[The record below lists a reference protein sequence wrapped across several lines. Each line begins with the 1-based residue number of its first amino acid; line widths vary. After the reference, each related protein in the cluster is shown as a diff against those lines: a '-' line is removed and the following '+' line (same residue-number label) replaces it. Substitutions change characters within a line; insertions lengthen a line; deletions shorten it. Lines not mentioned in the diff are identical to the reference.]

1 VGFGQA
7 FGYTA
12 HAVAQRF
19 GKVLFR
25 VWLRLSV
32 AIAAPTR
39 EQRVSPSFFFFV
51 AHVQGA
57 FHGPVL
63 TALTVRSLAFG
74 SGSIWSSVLRQ
85 PAYRLAC
92 ARRSCHRKGGLSVHG
107 RPAHQPLPCAFM
119 FGYTGLGCFAA
130 HKTNKGRVHMH
141 AKHLFRFSGQGRS
154 NSLPS
159 CAWLTGRST
168 RTIMLCIIAG

>member
-12 HAVAQRF
+12 HAVAQWF
-19 GKVLFR
+19 GEVLFR

-32 AIAAPTR
+32 AIATPTR
-39 EQRVSPSFFFFV
+39 ELRVSPTFFFFV
-51 AHVQGA
+51 AHAQGA
-57 FHGPVL
+57 FRGPAL
-63 TALTVRSLAFG
+63 TALTVRSSAFG
-74 SGSIWSSVLRQ
+74 SGSIWLSVLRQ
-85 PAYRLAC
+85 PAHCLAC
-92 ARRSCHRKGGLSVHG
+92 ARCSRDRTGGLSVHG

-141 AKHLFRFSGQGRS
+141 AKHLFMFSGQGHS
-154 NSLPS
+154 HALPS
-159 CAWLTGRST
+159 RPWLTGRST
-168 RTIMLCIIAG
+168 WTIMLRIIAS